1 MLQGAKPNIYYC
13 QHGSS
18 SVKIVWSGPPPMAAK
33 GGKPE
38 KQGTALRSDNKRPIV
53 SLAHHPSGDSR
64 RKQKPL
70 SISFEQQL
78 PKGPL
83 TRLLAASTLPAL
95 PCRHVAW
102 VSV

>member
-70 SISFEQQL
+70 SIKS
-78 PKGPL
+78 
-83 TRLLAASTLPAL
+83 
-95 PCRHVAW
+95 
-102 VSV
+102 